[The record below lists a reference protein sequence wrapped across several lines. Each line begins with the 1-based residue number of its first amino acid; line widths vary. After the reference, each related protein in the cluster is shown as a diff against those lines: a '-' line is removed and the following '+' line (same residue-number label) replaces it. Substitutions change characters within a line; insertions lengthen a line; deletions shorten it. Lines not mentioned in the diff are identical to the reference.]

1 MGINEGS
8 SGGWEQF
15 WYHSD
20 GQEPMENWMYQ
31 FLKVN
36 TLAQCIH
43 VEDIY
48 ICLTG
53 RIPLNKGLKG

>member
-48 ICLTG
+48 MF
-53 RIPLNKGLKG
+53 NW